1 MVFGPDERAQ
11 STLVGFILLFG
22 ILVIAFS
29 SYQAVVVP
37 NQNAEV
43 EFNHNQDVQ
52 TDMQELRNSL
62 VDVRSVERIEEGEY
76 EIVSE
81 HRPVRVRL
89 GTQYPARLIA
99 LNPPNPAGSLQTED
113 PASGVTIE
121 NAEVTNADAFVVEPD
136 RVEELVEGDFQAG
149 VDTRFIS
156 YQPQYNEYRNAPETV
171 FEHSLLYNNFQE
183 DDLVV
188 RDQRLI
194 NDRRLNILLFSGE
207 VSRAS
212 GQTVTLDPETIDG
225 PTGPINIT
233 ADSGPIEITV
243 PTKTPS
249 VWEKE
254 AAIGTEFGEGATHAR
269 VIDTTANQVTIELEE
284 GETYQ
289 VRAARVA
296 FDGGT
301 EENEFT
307 PFQLADQDPP
317 GMDTGT
323 LPGPRVFNAQGP
335 DSSDEPLGP
344 GVSFDLTADISSVG
358 QTDNER
364 GGTTIQAAEWYIKG
378 EDPGR
383 GNGYQMSADSGEYL
397 NDVEVV
403 AKDDVSSDLLN
414 QGENTLIIR
423 GQDSRGRWGKD
434 TDSVTVEVSES
445 TTTMADRTDITSSE
459 TINNPGSEVS
469 FTIETEGAQDVVITG
484 LSVDYAPS
492 EQGDA
497 EVINRQNQNEL
508 EFTNG
513 GYFNAGGPNGRIQL
527 GSSAVD
533 FENDGEDGQYETIS
547 GGETT
552 TGTFDEFRT
561 LGPGNSGGP
570 VNMDGVTIEIV
581 LTFEDGSRD
590 SYTVLID

>member
-81 HRPVRVRL
+81 HRPARVRL

-99 LNPPNPAGSLQTED
+99 LNPPNPAGSLQTDD
-113 PASGVTIE
+113 PSSGVTIE
-121 NAEVTNADAFVVEPD
+121 NAEVTNADAFVVESD
-136 RVEELVEGDFQAG
+136 RVEELVEDDFQAG

-171 FEHSLLYNNFQE
+171 FEHSLLYNSFQE

-194 NDRRLNILLFSGE
+194 NDRQLNILLFSGE

-307 PFQLADQDPP
+307 PIQLANQDPP
-317 GMDTGT
+317 GMGTGDGA
-323 LPGPRVFNAQGP
+323 LPGPQVSNAQGP
-335 DSSDEPLGP
+335 DPDDEPLEAGDE
-344 GVSFDLTADISSVG
+344 FELTADVSSVG
-358 QTDNER
+358 QTGEDNWR
-364 GGTTIQAAEWYIKG
+364 GGTTIQAAEWYVEG
-378 EDPGR
+378 NDPGK
-383 GNGYQMSADSGEYL
+383 GNANPMEAVDGEYL
-397 NDVEVV
+397 NDVEVGIADEV
-403 AKDDVSSDLLN
+403 STDDLEE
-414 QGENTLIIR
+414 GTNTVIIR
-423 GQDSRGRWGKD
+423 GQDSRGIWSENED
-434 TDSVTVEVSES
+434 TDSITVDVGEDAEPAEFYPNSGSANTGTLEDFNNLQADDGDVASFLGDGGGGSAFDIDIVTNDVPSGDYTLEISVSDGSFQGGGVDVIVDGDTVATISETGQTTVDLTGIGGDVTVTYQGRNQNS
-445 TTTMADRTDITSSE
+445 DI
-459 TINNPGSEVS
+459 
-469 FTIETEGAQDVVITG
+469 D
-484 LSVDYAPS
+484 VDY
-492 EQGDA
+492 QRL
-497 EVINRQNQNEL
+497 V
-508 EFTNG
+508 
-513 GYFNAGGPNGRIQL
+513 
-527 GSSAVD
+527 
-533 FENDGEDGQYETIS
+533 EN
-547 GGETT
+547 
-552 TGTFDEFRT
+552 
-561 LGPGNSGGP
+561 
-570 VNMDGVTIEIV
+570 
-581 LTFEDGSRD
+581 
-590 SYTVLID
+590 